1 MSKEKYKIHEKSI
14 WISLT
19 IIENDLR
26 FYDSELS
33 AEKGSLKDL
42 IQWLRS
48 TLNVFVTLN
57 NLSDLLKRSRL
68 DGTDE
73 FKAKTKA
80 LRKELDFIS
89 HVRNKSAGH
98 LDPLLTERAAQWMP
112 QIFSSVNVDN
122 KSYKEFTVF
131 ETYRAVLESSIN
143 SYISGEGR
151 QKVFDHEIDINYPP
165 DQKEFYDFLHKKI
178 HSSLEWLVLAGEIV
192 ESAGIFNEHHTVA
205 ELGCIAGKTNFD
217 LKGESDFS
225 YSEDKLRD
233 VISSEIGQMTE
244 LSEDDRAKLIERLKS
259 KI

>member
-14 WISLT
+14 WLSLT

-26 FYDSELS
+26 FFDNELS
-33 AEKGSLKDL
+33 AEKKNLTDL
-42 IQWLRS
+42 IRWLRS

-57 NLSDLLKRSRL
+57 NLSDLLKRTRFN
-68 DGTDE
+68 GTE
-73 FKAKTKA
+73 SFSTKTKA

-112 QIFSSVNVDN
+112 QIFSVVKGDN
-122 KSYKEFTVF
+122 ESIKEFRVF
-131 ETYRAVLESSIN
+131 SAYRAVIESSIN
-143 SYISGEGR
+143 SYVSGEGR
-151 QKVFDHEIDINYPP
+151 QKLFDHEMDLVYPP
-165 DQKEFYDFLHKKI
+165 DQKEFYDFLHKRI
-178 HSSLEWLVLAGEIV
+178 HSSLEWLALAGEIV
-192 ESAGIFNEHHTVA
+192 ESAGIFDDRHAVA
-205 ELGCIAGKTNFD
+205 ELACIAGQTNFD

-233 VISSEIGQMTE
+233 AISSEVGRATE
-244 LSEDDRAKLIERLKS
+244 LSEEERENLIRRLKS